1 MKRIFSFMLS
11 LIYICFAF
19 FPSLLVGAQAS
30 GEGLNFDSYKQGK
43 NYAMDSY
50 ESVKNLEAVPHT
62 FEAWIYA
69 EKSGWASGVILG
81 NDSAK
86 SGGRFTF
93 AVSKSFYPTLT
104 FKDRNGAVHSAV
116 FKNAAVSPDVWTHLV
131 IVFDEEAE
139 QFLCYINGVLTET
152 IAFSDTCPEKCK
164 DGCVGI
170 FSLSSASHY
179 PFLLGGDLNYLN
191 SKYFRGG
198 IGDVALY
205 DSALSE
211 SEIAESY
218 QNGVNAENEKLILY
232 YDIDASDKGKDIK
245 DLSENG
251 YDLIYSKSWL
261 TEEEMNAERAKKGFS
276 GKYEYAI
283 AVIGDPQYA
292 NHSYPEAVRAAYTW
306 LAENKD
312 EKNIQYVI
320 GLGDLTDQCQAR
332 EWIEAISALEILED
346 AGLYYSVVRGNHDT
360 ALSGIEASSAATA
373 KPELFDKLFAAEDTF
388 YYDQFLTNGGLYEE
402 GSVKNTYR
410 LLDCEGDPWL
420 ILNLDWRIDDEIFA
434 WAKGVIE
441 SHPEHRVIIVT
452 HDYLTASGAQSAN
465 GKKIWEN
472 LAGQYEN
479 VVLALG
485 GHSSWDNI
493 VFNQAEGLHGNTVTQ
508 MLIDPQRADDLLSG
522 VGLVTMFYFDKNGSV
537 IDVEYY
543 SPEWDRYYKNA
554 NQMRIDLKTAR
565 FESNFLPIIIAS
577 SAAFLAVASVGVF
590 FLIRA
595 KKKRTEKANASEIS
609 E

>member
-1 MKRIFSFMLS
+1 MKRTFSFMLS

-19 FPSLLVGAQAS
+19 FPSLPVSAQAS

-50 ESVKNLEAVPHT
+50 QSVKPLDRVPHT

-69 EKSGWASGVILG
+69 DKSDGTYGTILG
-81 NDSAK
+81 NDSPNAK
-86 SGGRFTF
+86 WGGKFSF
-93 AVSKSFYPTLT
+93 ALNKYFYPELT
-104 FKDRNGAVHSAV
+104 FKDRNGADHYAV
-116 FKNAAVSPDVWTHLV
+116 FYNTLVPSAAWTHLV
-131 IVFDEEAE
+131 IVFDEGAK
-139 QFLCYINGVLTET
+139 QFRCYINGALTET
-152 IAFSDTCPEKCK
+152 IALSATCPEKCK
-164 DGCVGI
+164 DGCVGV
-170 FSLSSASHY
+170 FSLSSASDY
-179 PFLLGGDLNYLN
+179 PVLLGGDLNYLN
-191 SKYFRGG
+191 PNFFRGG

-205 DSALSE
+205 SSVLSDT
-211 SEIAESY
+211 EIAESY
-218 QNGVNAENEKLILY
+218 QNGVDASKDSLILY
-232 YDIDASDKGKDIK
+232 YDVDASDKGKDIK
-245 DLSENG
+245 DQSGGG

-276 GKYEYAI
+276 GEYEYAI

-292 NHSYPEAVRAAYTW
+292 TESNPEAVRAAYTW

-320 GLGDLTDQCQAR
+320 GLGDITNHCTPK
-332 EWIEAISALEILED
+332 EWIEAASALEILED
-346 AGLYYSVVRGNHDT
+346 AGLYYSLVRGNHDVNTNIANPKPT
-360 ALSGIEASSAATA
+360 AN
-373 KPELFDKLFAAEDTF
+373 PELFDKLFAQKDTF

-410 LLDCEGDPWL
+410 ILDCEGDDWL

-452 HDYLTASGAQSAN
+452 HDYLGSRGKQTEN
-465 GKKIWEN
+465 GKNVWEK

-479 VVLALG
+479 VVMTLN

-493 VFNQAEGLHGNTVTQ
+493 LVNQAEGIHGNTVTQ

-522 VGLVTMFYFDKNGSV
+522 VGLVTMFYFSENGSV
-537 IDVEYY
+537 IDVEHY
-543 SPEWDRYYKNA
+543 SPEWDGYYKNA
-554 NQMRIDLKTAR
+554 NQMRIDLKTER

-577 SAAFLAVASVGVF
+577 SAAFLAVASVGTF
-590 FLIRA
+590 FLIKA